1 MQVVQNGLDIFPVGY
16 GGFVL
21 QPLGLITG
29 NITRLDKRNVAIVAF
44 NLFWINQAEDI
55 LVC

>member
-1 MQVVQNGLDIFPVGY
+1 MQVVQNELDIFPVGY
-16 GGFVL
+16 GGSVL

-55 LVC
+55 SVC